1 MLEVRRLSKNF
12 GGVQALTDI
21 SFSLAKEEFLGLIGP
36 NGSGKTTLFNV
47 LSGAYRPSSGEVTFE
62 GRNITGLTPDKIC
75 HAGIARTFQIPKPV
89 KSMNVVDNVMIGLLF
104 GGSERPASCSEDS
117 LRDDAVGLLDFVG
130 LKIDGH
136 MEPDKLTAGD
146 LRKLELARALAT
158 KPKLLLADEILSG
171 LNREEIEEATD
182 VLKRVRDEMGIT
194 IIWVEHIM
202 AALMSLVD
210 RTIVL
215 NYGVVI
221 ADGTPEEVSKNKGV
235 VEAYLGEEQE

>member
-47 LSGAYRPSSGEVTFE
+47 LSGTYRPSSGEVTFE
-62 GRNITGLTPDKIC
+62 GRKITGLTPDKIC

-104 GGSERPASCSEDS
+104 GESERPARCSEDS

-130 LKIDGH
+130 LKVDGH

-146 LRKLELARALAT
+146 VRKLELARALAT

-171 LNREEIEEATD
+171 LNREEIEEATH

-235 VEAYLGEEQE
+235 VKAYLGDEEE